1 MQLGKFEVLDQ
12 LVEEGNGYLLTA
24 VVLDHGVSKKI
35 LANYVEIRGLE
46 RIAHGVY
53 MAEDAWKDDY
63 YLLSARNSKVVF
75 SHESALYLYTLMD
88 REPSVTT
95 VTVPKNYN
103 STHIAKQ
110 GVRVIHTKPEWY
122 GMGVIHVKTSF
133 GNEVPVYDRER
144 TMCDIIRAKKDLEI
158 QTFQTAVREYMS
170 SSGKN
175 LGNLMQYAK
184 ALGVEDEVRTY
195 TEVMLWNRMYQQK
208 TGFYQVCS
216 GKLAEVTLKE

>member
-1 MQLGKFEVLDQ
+1 MGKLDILDQ

-24 VVLDHGVSKKI
+24 AALDHGVSKKT
-35 LANYVEIRGLE
+35 LAKYVEARGME
-46 RIAHGVY
+46 RAAHGVY
-53 MAEDAWKDDY
+53 MAEDAWTDDY
-63 YLLSARNSKVVF
+63 FLLYARNSKIVF

-103 STHIAKQ
+103 STHISKQ

-122 GMGVIHVKTSF
+122 DMGVTLVRTSF

-144 TMCDIIRAKKDLEI
+144 TLCDIIRTRKDVEV
-158 QTFQTAVREYMS
+158 QTFQTVLREYMS

-175 LGNLMQYAK
+175 LGNLMRYAK

-195 TEVMLWNRMYQQK
+195 TEVML
-208 TGFYQVCS
+208 
-216 GKLAEVTLKE
+216 

>member
-1 MQLGKFEVLDQ
+1 MVYLGKFDILDQ
-12 LVEEGNGYLLTA
+12 LVEEGNGYLRTA
-24 VVLDHGVSKKI
+24 VALDHGVSKKT
-35 LANYVEIRGLE
+35 LAKYVEARGLE
-46 RIAHGVY
+46 RAAHGVY
-53 MAEDAWKDDY
+53 MAEDAWTDDY
-63 YLLSARNSKVVF
+63 FLLYARNSKIVF

-103 STHIAKQ
+103 STHIGKQ

-122 GMGVIHVKTSF
+122 DMGIIHVRTSF

-144 TMCDIIRAKKDLEI
+144 TLCDIIRARKDIEV
-158 QTFQTAVREYMS
+158 QTFQTALREYMS

-175 LGNLMQYAK
+175 LGNLMRYAK

-195 TEVMLWNRMYQQK
+195 TEVML
-208 TGFYQVCS
+208 
-216 GKLAEVTLKE
+216 

>member
-1 MQLGKFEVLDQ
+1 MGKFDILDQ

-24 VVLDHGVSKKI
+24 AALDHGVSKKT
-35 LANYVEIRGLE
+35 LAKYVEARGME
-46 RIAHGVY
+46 RAAHGVY
-53 MAEDAWKDDY
+53 MAEDAWTDDY
-63 YLLSARNSKVVF
+63 FLLYARNSKIVF

-103 STHIAKQ
+103 STHISKQ

-122 GMGVIHVKTSF
+122 DMGVTLVRTSF

-144 TMCDIIRAKKDLEI
+144 TLCDIIRTRKDVEV
-158 QTFQTAVREYMS
+158 QTFQTVLREYMS

-175 LGNLMQYAK
+175 LGNLMRYAK

-195 TEVMLWNRMYQQK
+195 TEVML
-208 TGFYQVCS
+208 
-216 GKLAEVTLKE
+216 

>member
-1 MQLGKFEVLDQ
+1 MGKFDVLDQ
-12 LVEEGNGYLLTA
+12 LVEDGNGYLLTA
-24 VVLDHGVSKKI
+24 AVLDHGISKKT
-35 LANYVEIRGLE
+35 LANYVEARGLE
-46 RIAHGVY
+46 RAAHGVY

-63 YLLSARNSKVVF
+63 YLLYARNRKVVF

-88 REPSVTT
+88 REPSITT

-122 GMGVIHVKTSF
+122 DMGVTCIKTSF

-144 TMCDIIRAKKDLEI
+144 TLCDIIRAKKDVEI
-158 QTFQTAVREYMS
+158 QTFQTAIREYMS

-175 LGNLMQYAK
+175 LGNLVRYAK
-184 ALGVEDEVRTY
+184 ELGVEYEVQTY
-195 TEVMLWNRMYQQK
+195 TEVML
-208 TGFYQVCS
+208 
-216 GKLAEVTLKE
+216 

>member
-1 MQLGKFEVLDQ
+1 MSKFDVLDQ

-24 VVLDHGVSKKI
+24 AALDHGVSKKT
-35 LANYVEIRGLE
+35 LANYVEARGLA
-46 RIAHGVY
+46 RAAHGVY
-53 MAEDAWKDDY
+53 MAEDAWKDEY

-110 GVRVIHTKPEWY
+110 GIRVIHTKPEWY
-122 GMGVIHVKTSF
+122 DMGITLVKTSF

-144 TMCDIIRAKKDLEI
+144 TLCDIIRTKKDVEI

-170 SSGKN
+170 SREKN
-175 LGNLMQYAK
+175 LVNLMRYAK
-184 ALGVEDEVRTY
+184 TLGVEDEVRTY
-195 TEVMLWNRMYQQK
+195 TEVML
-208 TGFYQVCS
+208 
-216 GKLAEVTLKE
+216 

>member
-1 MQLGKFEVLDQ
+1 MGKFDILDQ

-24 VVLDHGVSKKI
+24 AALDHGVSKKT
-35 LANYVEIRGLE
+35 LAKYVEARGLE
-46 RIAHGVY
+46 RAAHGVY
-53 MAEDAWKDDY
+53 MAEDAWTDDY
-63 YLLSARNSKVVF
+63 FLLYARNSKIVF

-103 STHIAKQ
+103 STHISKQ

-122 GMGVIHVKTSF
+122 DMGVTLVRTSF

-144 TMCDIIRAKKDLEI
+144 TLCDIIRTKKDVEV
-158 QTFQTAVREYMS
+158 QTFQTVLREYMS

-175 LGNLMQYAK
+175 LGNLMRYAK

-195 TEVMLWNRMYQQK
+195 TEVML
-208 TGFYQVCS
+208 
-216 GKLAEVTLKE
+216 